1 MKFKYS
7 ETKDERINAKRPFWK
22 EFLIIFGVVLICSAG
37 EVLIFNQELMD
48 QVSPWI
54 MVVTGLSYVI
64 FVGLIVSLVTR
75 YILYTSFQKPV
86 MEIGQAARKVASG
99 DFTAHVHSQR
109 KDQRK
114 DELEVLIDD
123 FNKMVE
129 ELSTIEMLKSDFIAN
144 VSHEIK
150 TPLAIIQSYA
160 TALQN
165 ENLQPEDKLEYTE
178 TIIEASRK
186 LSALVSDILKLNKLE
201 NQEIIQTE
209 SYSLDEQLRCCILA
223 LEDKFNE
230 KLIEFDV
237 DLDEAVLNSDEN
249 LLEIVWNNLLTNA
262 IKFTPEKGTVKIVL
276 TKEKGSITVK
286 ISDTGC
292 GMDEESSRHIF
303 DRFYQG
309 DTSHSQEGNGLGLSL
324 VKRIIDLVDASI
336 AVDSQVGKGTT
347 FTITLKNSN
356 Y

>member
-1 MKFKYS
+1 MKFKYI

-37 EVLIFNQELMD
+37 EVLIFNQEMID
-48 QVSPWI
+48 QINPWI
-54 MVVTGLSYVI
+54 MVVTGMSYVI

-75 YILYTSFQKPV
+75 YIMYTTFQKPV

-150 TPLAIIQSYA
+150 MPLAIIQSYA
-160 TALQN
+160 TALRKEDLSQA
-165 ENLQPEDKLEYTE
+165 DKLMFTE

-186 LSALVSDILKLNKLE
+186 LSTLVSDILKLNKLE

-209 SYSLDEQLRCCILA
+209 SYSLDEQLRRCILA
-223 LEDKFNE
+223 LEDKFDEKSIAFDADLNE
-230 KLIEFDV
+230 VMI
-237 DLDEAVLNSDEN
+237 NSDEN

-262 IKFTPEKGTVKIVL
+262 IKFTPEQGQVNINLQQKKGV
-276 TKEKGSITVK
+276 ITVK

-292 GMDEESSRHIF
+292 GMDDESSRHIF

-324 VKRIIDLVDASI
+324 VKRIVDLVNATI
-336 AVDSQVGKGTT
+336 TVDSQVDKGST
-347 FTITLKNSN
+347 FTVTLK
-356 Y
+356 